1 LLTAEAGEIKVQLFG
16 KMPALPRQELRLG
29 GLTPAKE
36 LEGGIPAKVVAK
48 GNPYPGRDVA
58 VLRTTRTP
66 ANLGVS
72 DPYLL
77 DKDRLICLR
86 LGNSADVE
94 PGMRV
99 QAFGFPGLAFD
110 PAMPDEA
117 KRLVS
122 CQNGQ
127 IGQIKPLRGEMPVIF
142 EMTAD
147 TNHGDSGGP
156 VLDKHGFVIG
166 LNVAGY
172 LINKD
177 DAEHMLAGHNL
188 AVPIDVAKPFL
199 KAAGIDH
206 LDPGPLTEHWERGLR
221 LYAAEDYAGAEQE
234 FAELLQLQES
244 GGWPSGGLPSL
255 PGAGGD
261 PYVKE
266 VYVRCRIKQGKL
278 KLPTPK

>member
-1 LLTAEAGEIKVQLFG
+1 
-16 KMPALPRQELRLG
+16 
-29 GLTPAKE
+29 
-36 LEGGIPAKVVAK
+36 
-48 GNPYPGRDVA
+48 
-58 VLRTTRTP
+58 
-66 ANLGVS
+66 
-72 DPYLL
+72 
-77 DKDRLICLR
+77 
-86 LGNSADVE
+86 
-94 PGMRV
+94 
-99 QAFGFPGLAFD
+99 
-110 PAMPDEA
+110 
-117 KRLVS
+117 VS

-177 DAEHMLAGHNL
+177 DAEHMLAGHNM

-244 GGWPSGGLPSL
+244 GGWPPGALPSL
-255 PGAGGD
+255 PEPGGD